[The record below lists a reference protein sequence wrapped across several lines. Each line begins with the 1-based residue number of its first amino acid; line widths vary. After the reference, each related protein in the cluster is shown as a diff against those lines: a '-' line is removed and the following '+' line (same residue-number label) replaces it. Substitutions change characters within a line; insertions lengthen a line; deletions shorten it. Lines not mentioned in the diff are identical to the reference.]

1 MENAKWITYFGS
13 YAGKQSP
20 GIHIYMLD
28 EQSGE
33 LSSIETVS
41 GLINPTFLTVSQSKG
56 LLYSYTQADEGQDS
70 GAVLT
75 YRIDPESGALSLA
88 GQEPSLDKS
97 ATHINL
103 DHAEKFAMTVSYSE
117 GTINL
122 FPVQPNGQLGP
133 LSDKVRHE
141 GSSVVPKR
149 QESAH
154 PHSIYTDPTDQ
165 FVIVPD
171 LGLDTIKVYRLD
183 REQGKFLPHDDVKLA
198 PGSGPRHF
206 AFHPS
211 LAYAYVINELNSTI
225 TVFTYDGQA
234 GKLQEIQTV
243 SALPGDFNGT
253 SSTAEVQIS
262 ACGSFLYG
270 SNRGH
275 DSIVVFA
282 IDKSSG
288 KLSLVQHI
296 STGGEH
302 PRHFSLTPSG
312 RYLLAANKDSDSV
325 HVFKVDPV
333 SGRLSVTGQSISI
346 PQPTCVR
353 YYKLPS

>member
-1 MENAKWITYFGS
+1 MEHSKWITYFGS
-13 YAGKQSP
+13 YADKQTP
-20 GIHIYMLD
+20 GIHVYVLD
-28 EQSGE
+28 EQTGE
-33 LSSIETVS
+33 LTGVETVS

-75 YRIDPESGALSLA
+75 YRIDSESGALSLA
-88 GQEPSLDKS
+88 GQQPSLDKS

-103 DHAEKFAMTVSYSE
+103 DHAETFAMTVSYSE

-122 FPVQPNGQLGP
+122 FPVQPNGEIGP

-149 QESAH
+149 QDSAH

-171 LGLDTIKVYRLD
+171 LGLDMIKVYRLN
-183 REQGKFLPHDDVKLA
+183 REEGKFIPHQDVKLA

-211 LAYAYVINELNSTI
+211 LAYAYVINELNSTL
-225 TVFTYDGQA
+225 TAFAYDGQS
-234 GKLQEIQTV
+234 GTLQEIQTV
-243 SALPGDFNGT
+243 STLPEDFNGT

-262 ACGSFLYG
+262 ACGSYLYG

-275 DSIVVFA
+275 NSIVVFA
-282 IDKSSG
+282 IDQSSG

-296 STGGEH
+296 STGGDH

-312 RYLLAANKDSDSV
+312 RCLLAANKDSDSV
-325 HVFKVDPV
+325 HVFKVDQE
-333 SGRLSVTGQSISI
+333 SGKLSPAGQSISI

-353 YYKLPS
+353 FYKLSS

>member
-1 MENAKWITYFGS
+1 MDNSKWITYFGS
-13 YAGKQSP
+13 YADKQSP
-20 GIHIYMLD
+20 GIYTYVLD
-28 EQSGE
+28 EQTGE
-33 LSSIETVS
+33 LSSVDTVS
-41 GLINPTFLTVSQSKG
+41 GLINPTFMTVSQSKG

-75 YRIDPESGALSLA
+75 YRIDPQSGALSLA
-88 GQEPSLDKS
+88 GQQPSSDKS

-103 DHAEKFAMTVSYSE
+103 DHAEQFAMTVSYSE

-122 FPVQPNGQLGP
+122 FPIQPNGEIGP

-141 GSSVVPKR
+141 GSSVVAKR
-149 QESAH
+149 QDSAH

-165 FVIVPD
+165 FVMVPD
-171 LGLDTIKVYRLD
+171 LGMDTIKVYRLN
-183 REQGKFLPHDDVKLA
+183 REEGKFVSHDDVKLA

-211 LAYAYVINELNSTI
+211 LAYAYVINELNSTL
-225 TVFTYDGQA
+225 TVFAYDGQA
-234 GKLQEIQTV
+234 GKLQEIQTI
-243 SALPGDFNGT
+243 SALPADFSGT

-262 ACGSFLYG
+262 SCGSFLYG

-312 RYLLAANKDSDSV
+312 RSLLAANKDSDSV
-325 HVFKVDPV
+325 HVFTVDQD
-333 SGRLSVTGQSISI
+333 SGKLTPTGQVITI

-353 YYKLPS
+353 FYKLPS